1 MRVLGALTA
10 FEIRQIVR
18 SVPFLVAVSGMGLL
32 TAYGLSTREPQSFES
47 SLVNRSWE
55 LQFLGLAGA
64 AAALVMGSMA
74 AVRHHQHGTT
84 AQESACPEPAWARFT
99 AQAIALLIA
108 SGLLSAVQVMGLLV
122 EASSDEALSQI
133 AWKEVANLPAIL
145 FLSGVVGLCAGAA
158 FRSLAAVIP
167 ALVIV
172 GVLTILGVLA
182 PYDWAQLMPTDVED
196 SFQVPP
202 IPLALDAREAW
213 GHAGWLLAIAALLFA
228 CLCAVSAQGRAR
240 ISWIAGGLVS
250 VLLCSMLGAQQLSA
264 VALTDSKTWQSA
276 YADPASLQ
284 ECRMSEGMT
293 LCSFD
298 GFEHQTQAWSD
309 VIASQLSFMPQDAV
323 PTGLAV
329 VQRLEAAKSASD
341 LPPELP
347 LSAWRRSDLARGLQD
362 TIPVSTRWTGRSTD
376 SYAQTQV
383 LAFGLTTGHR
393 LVTGRALSD
402 ERPGPIFLCGG
413 EGVLVGALA
422 IVASPRVGQAHDV
435 VMQHT
440 VGMGLDQDVLGSS
453 TVFMLGSREYALVA
467 ALRKLPRD
475 QAGDVIRARWH
486 ELVQPNV
493 SIDEAAAML
502 RLPVPPPADASS
514 GVCAP

>member
-1 MRVLGALTA
+1 MRVLGALVA

-18 SVPFLVAVSGMGLL
+18 SVPFLVAVAGVGLL
-32 TAYGLSTREPQSFES
+32 TVYGLSTREPQSFES
-47 SLVNRSWE
+47 SLVNRGWE
-55 LQFLGLAGA
+55 LQFLGLMSA
-64 AAALVMGSMA
+64 AAALVVGCMA
-74 AVRHHQHGTT
+74 AVRQHQHGTT
-84 AQESACPEPAWARFT
+84 AQESVCPEPAWARFA

-108 SGLLSAVQVMGLLV
+108 SCLLSTVQVVGLLI
-122 EASSDEALSQI
+122 EASSDEALSRI
-133 AWKEVANLPAIL
+133 AWKEVANLPAIV
-145 FLSGVVGLCAGAA
+145 FLAGVVGLCAGAV
-158 FRSLAAVIP
+158 FKSLAAVIP
-167 ALVIV
+167 SLVVV
-172 GVLTILGVLA
+172 GVLAILGVLA

-213 GHAGWLLAIAALLFA
+213 GHAGWLLAVAALLVA
-228 CLCAVSAQGRAR
+228 CLCAVSVQGRAR

-250 VLLCSMLGAQQLSA
+250 VLLCSVLGAQQLSA
-264 VALTDSKTWQSA
+264 VALTESNTWQSA
-276 YADPASLQ
+276 HVDPAPWQ
-284 ECRMSEGMT
+284 ECRVSEGMT

-298 GFEHQTQAWSD
+298 GFEQQAQAWSD
-309 VIASQLSFMPQDAV
+309 VIASQLSFVPQDAA
-323 PTGLAV
+323 PTELAV
-329 VQRLEAAKSASD
+329 VQRLEAAKSASG

-347 LSAWRRSDLARGLQD
+347 LSAWTRSDLTRGLQD
-362 TIPVSTRWTGRSTD
+362 TIPVSTRWTGSSTD

-383 LAFGLTTGHR
+383 LAFGLAAGHR

-453 TVFMLGSREYALVA
+453 TVFMLGSREYALVE
-467 ALRKLPRD
+467 ALRELPRE

-486 ELVQPNV
+486 DLVQPDV
-493 SIDEAAAML
+493 SVDEAATLL
-502 RLPVPPPADASS
+502 RLPPPPPADASS
-514 GVCAP
+514 GVCTA